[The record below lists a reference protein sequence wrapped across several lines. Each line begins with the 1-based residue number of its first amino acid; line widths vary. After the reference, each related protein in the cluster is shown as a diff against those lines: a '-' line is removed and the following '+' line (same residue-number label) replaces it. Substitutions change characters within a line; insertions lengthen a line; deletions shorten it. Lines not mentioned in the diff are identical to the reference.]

1 MADQKN
7 SRIENV
13 QSTSGRLYRALKRTY
28 YRFLRLRGTPRQIG
42 LGMALG
48 VFVGMTPF
56 LGFHTVIAVML
67 AALMKWSKIA
77 AGLGVFITNPFT
89 APLIYPLTYKLGVMV
104 AGFSKISHFPR
115 LFEPGGVVG
124 IMKNSPMILV
134 DLLVG
139 GVIVGIPLALVS
151 YYVAFYVVSGARKR
165 MEARK
170 SKRITKKAAL
180 LKKKKRDRRLK
191 KSKPGPPAPHAI
203 VRPHLNHQQFPA
215 KALHYKSKRQSPH
228 VIGAA
233 GAPLQF

>member
-1 MADQKN
+1 MADRNN
-7 SRIENV
+7 SHIENG
-13 QSTSGRLYRALKRTY
+13 QSASGRWYRTLKRAY

-67 AALMKWSKIA
+67 AAFMKWSKIA

-104 AGFSKISHFPR
+104 AGFSKISHFPK

-124 IMKNSPMILV
+124 LMKNSPMILV
-134 DLLVG
+134 DLLIG
-139 GVIVGIPLALVS
+139 GVIVGIPLAIVS
-151 YYVAFYVVSGARKR
+151 YYVAFYVVSSARKR

-170 SKRITKKAAL
+170 TKRITKKAAII
-180 LKKKKRDRRLK
+180 KKKKRDRERQLK
-191 KSKPGPPAPHAI
+191 KSRPGPLAARGCSAPI
-203 VRPHLNHQQFPA
+203 
-215 KALHYKSKRQSPH
+215 S
-228 VIGAA
+228 
-233 GAPLQF
+233 